1 MFNKIIIVV
10 SLLFFALQLK
20 AQQKDTLTIAGKES
34 AAKSEVIKDDKK
46 KENKK
51 NEDKKKDEDSDDA
64 GKKKKREDREDIIV
78 ERDELKARLESLE
91 KKIKSTEA
99 ASKKSAS
106 NIENLSEA
114 VKQKEERI
122 EELISEKNFLSRP
135 QTTIHNQIWAT
146 GYLTR
151 EDVLFLVPDTKEIN
165 SLSDWNDA
173 YSKNQP
179 AFIYH
184 ENDKK
189 KEFGVL
195 VNLPALR
202 KINEELK
209 KRPLGWKL
217 PDPSDIEKLKENLQK
232 IKEYTLLNILTSNRI
247 EAPSWKKKGSDLFG
261 WNMPPLSF
269 MRNESNNWYTIPGT
283 ASFVYVNESEDPG
296 MMKSVSIVEMDESE
310 QNNIFTLDK
319 DIVTGNPNYA
329 LYVRLIKK

>member
-1 MFNKIIIVV
+1 MFNKIIIVG

-51 NEDKKKDEDSDDA
+51 NEDKKKVEDSDDED
-64 GKKKKREDREDIIV
+64 KKKKREDIIV
-78 ERDELKARLESLE
+78 ERDGFKAKSESLE
-91 KKIKSTEA
+91 KKLKSTEA
-99 ASKKSAS
+99 ASKKSAGD
-106 NIENLSEA
+106 IENLSEA
-114 VKQKEERI
+114 VKKKEERI

-189 KEFGVL
+189 KEFGVQ

-232 IKEYTLLNILTSNRI
+232 IKEYTLLNILTSNRV
-247 EAPSWKKKGSDLFG
+247 EAPSWKKKGIDLFG

-283 ASFVYVNESEDPG
+283 ASFVYVNENEDPG
-296 MMKSVSIVEMDESE
+296 MLKSLSIVEMDESE
-310 QNNIFTLDK
+310 QNYFFKLDK
-319 DIVTGNPNYA
+319 DIITGNPNYA
-329 LYVRLIKK
+329 VYVRLIKK